1 VQWRLASARR
11 AGTRGRRCS
20 AMVVTEDKE
29 GEAEPVKGS
38 LEHEWQR
45 RGGMTAVARARR
57 ESRGERERA
66 QERGQTS
73 AVKARVGGAL
83 L

>member
-1 VQWRLASARR
+1 
-11 AGTRGRRCS
+11 
-20 AMVVTEDKE
+20 
-29 GEAEPVKGS
+29 
-38 LEHEWQR
+38 
-45 RGGMTAVARARR
+45 VARARC

-66 QERGQTS
+66 RERGQTS